1 MTEEMQLHVEGMS
14 CGHCVKAVESSVGA
28 IDVVETV
35 RVTLDQGLV
44 EVTYNP
50 RQASVE
56 DMKAAIEEEGYT
68 VK

>member
-14 CGHCVKAVESSVGA
+14 CGHCVKAVENSVGA
-28 IDVVETV
+28 IDGVETV

-50 RQASVE
+50 GKASVE
-56 DMKAAIEEEGYT
+56 DMKAAIEEEGYS